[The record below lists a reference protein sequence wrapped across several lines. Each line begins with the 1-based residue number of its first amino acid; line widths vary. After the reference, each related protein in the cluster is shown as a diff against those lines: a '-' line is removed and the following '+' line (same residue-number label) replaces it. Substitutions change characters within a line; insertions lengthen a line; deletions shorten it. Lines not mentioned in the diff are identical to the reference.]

1 MIRTLNSNISVDCV
15 VFGFDFEQLY
25 VLLVERQYHDPVT
38 GKEIFNDLTLMG
50 NHIYNNEDLGEA
62 AERIL
67 NELTGLSDIYLQQ
80 FGAFGN
86 PLRLSKPND
95 QLWLAASQRDPKNMI
110 VTVGYFSLLNNQDVT
125 LQWKGRNVSWYP
137 VNEVGELAFDH
148 KVILDAALTALRRS
162 LMDEPIGFELLP
174 SKFTLTQLQK
184 LYEAVFGTELD
195 KRNFRKRI
203 AKTKYLIPLD
213 EKQTG
218 VAHKPARLYMF
229 SREVYEKTKR
239 ELWDFNI

>member
-1 MIRTLNSNISVDCV
+1 V

-95 QLWLAASQRDPKNMI
+95 QLWLAARSEKYDCDSGVFFATQQPRCHPTMERAKCE
-110 VTVGYFSLLNNQDVT
+110 L
-125 LQWKGRNVSWYP
+125 VS
-137 VNEVGELAFDH
+137 GE
-148 KVILDAALTALRRS
+148 
-162 LMDEPIGFELLP
+162 
-174 SKFTLTQLQK
+174 
-184 LYEAVFGTELD
+184 
-195 KRNFRKRI
+195 
-203 AKTKYLIPLD
+203 
-213 EKQTG
+213 
-218 VAHKPARLYMF
+218 
-229 SREVYEKTKR
+229 
-239 ELWDFNI
+239 